1 VLQASTEQA
10 CTDDDST
17 CYCIPHNPHGDDCFA
32 TVQEIMID
40 HCDIDRFKGA
50 QHVLVFRYT
59 VVNLAGIQASG
70 NQIPVRLLAA
80 TELVATARIAAA

>member
-1 VLQASTEQA
+1 
-10 CTDDDST
+10 
-17 CYCIPHNPHGDDCFA
+17 
-32 TVQEIMID
+32 MID

-59 VVNLAGIQASG
+59 VVNLAGIQSPG